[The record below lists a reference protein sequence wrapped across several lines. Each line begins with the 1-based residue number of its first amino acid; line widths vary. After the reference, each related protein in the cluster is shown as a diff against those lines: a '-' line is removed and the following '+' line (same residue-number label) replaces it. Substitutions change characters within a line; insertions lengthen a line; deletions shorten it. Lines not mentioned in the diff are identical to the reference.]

1 MSGNAEGM
9 AHVEIMALAHEDL
22 AGNPPAALPGLRD
35 LRPGWRI
42 RLDDVFVLFADLRK
56 SSLLTYQLGNDTMDQ
71 LLDDF
76 RRFSASVITDCGGKM
91 YDFPGDGILAVF
103 NGSAG
108 PLSLFDAAERIVT
121 AVDEIAV
128 LIKDQM
134 SAATPIAV
142 GIGLD
147 RGPILARR
155 SFHGETDKIS
165 LTGDCA
171 NVAAALAKSVQPPN
185 FTVATIDCCAAL
197 EDIPAD
203 WWSETINVGTVPRHV
218 RVTGPQPYS
227 QILGAVVDGGRL
239 ATRKA

>member
-1 MSGNAEGM
+1 MSGSAEGM
-9 AHVEIMALAHEDL
+9 AQVEIMALTREDL
-22 AGNPPAALPGLRD
+22 LGNPPAALPGLRD

-42 RLDDVFVLFADLRK
+42 HLDDVFVLFADLRK

-76 RRFSASVITDCGGKM
+76 RRLSASVIADCGGKM

-103 NGSAG
+103 TSSAG
-108 PLSLFDAAERIVT
+108 PLSLFAAAERIIE
-121 AVDEIAV
+121 AVDDIAM
-128 LIKDQM
+128 LIRDEVA
-134 SAATPIAV
+134 SITPIAV

-185 FTVATIDCCAAL
+185 FTVATVDCCAAL
-197 EDIPAD
+197 DNIPED
-203 WWSETINVGTVPRHV
+203 WWSETVNVGTVQRHV
-218 RVTGPQPYS
+218 RVTGPRPYS
-227 QILGAVVDGGRL
+227 QILAAIR
-239 ATRKA
+239 